1 MLKTVCYN
9 EFAKVFRLFF
19 NGNFAG
25 SRFFSFKM
33 TFQEDAAMP
42 TEISQRCRAIS
53 PSATLAM
60 DAKAKAMRAEGID
73 VIGFAAGEPDFDT
86 PAPIREA
93 FKDALDR
100 GQTRYTPVAGT
111 LELRTAIASR
121 MFNDHGLRY
130 STDEIIV
137 SNGAKHA
144 LYNAFQAILN
154 PGDEVIVDKPCWV
167 SYPEMVRMAEG
178 RPVFLNCPESQG
190 FLPKMEDLEK
200 CISPRTKAFVLNTPS
215 NPNGCVWTR
224 EQLQALANL
233 AVEHDFYIIADEIY
247 EKLIYDGAEHY
258 SIASFGPAV
267 KRHTILVNG
276 VSKAYAM
283 TGLRIGYACANRE
296 VIQAMVRYQS
306 HATSS
311 ANAAAQHAAAVALTM
326 DQSCVEEM
334 RQAFEARRNKLVELI
349 NAVPGLSCR
358 MPHGAFYVMMNVR
371 GLMGRHYG
379 EKELDGSAAI
389 AEALLEHAHVAV
401 VPGVAFMA
409 EGYCRMSYATSMENI
424 LEGMKRIAAFVKELK

>member
-1 MLKTVCYN
+1 
-9 EFAKVFRLFF
+9 
-19 NGNFAG
+19 
-25 SRFFSFKM
+25 
-33 TFQEDAAMP
+33 MP

-73 VIGFAAGEPDFDT
+73 VIGFAAGEPDFNT
-86 PAPIREA
+86 PEVVRNA
-93 FKDALDR
+93 FKEALDR

-121 MFNDHGLRY
+121 MLNDHGLRY
-130 STDEIIV
+130 NMDEIIV
-137 SNGAKHA
+137 CNGAKHA
-144 LYNAFQAILN
+144 LYNCFQAILN

-190 FLPKMEDLEK
+190 FLPKIEDMKK

-224 EQLQALANL
+224 EQLQELADL
-233 AVEHDFYIIADEIY
+233 AVENDFYIIADEIY
-247 EKLIYDGAEHY
+247 EKLIYDDAKHY
-258 SIASFGPAV
+258 SIATFGPDV
-267 KRHTILVNG
+267 KRHTILING

-283 TGLRIGYACANRE
+283 TGLRIGYACANKD
-296 VIQAMVRYQS
+296 VIKAMVKYQS

-326 DQSCVEEM
+326 DQTCVEEM
-334 RQAFEARRNKLVELI
+334 RQAFEQRRNKLVELI
-349 NAVPGLSCR
+349 NEVPGISCR
-358 MPHGAFYVMMNVR
+358 MPKGAFYVMMNVR
-371 GLMGRHYG
+371 GLMGRRYG
-379 EKELDGSAAI
+379 EKYLDGSAAI
-389 AEALLEHAHVAV
+389 AEAMLEHAHVAV

-424 LEGMKRIAAFVKELK
+424 IEGMRRIAAFVKELK